1 MSECCLFANDAVLY
15 NIRQN
20 KDILQQDLLKLESW
34 SKLRQLSFN
43 TTKCSV
49 LSIKDPSLEQDC
61 YINNTRISNVQ
72 NHSYIGIELCYD
84 LKWNPHVNIVDS
96 KALKLFG
103 MLSRVIKWQTPKQ
116 DRWHIMH

>member
-1 MSECCLFANDAVLY
+1 MVRVENSTSSRCNVISGVLPRSGFVSFFFYCKCRIYLLNLCCLFANDAVLY

-49 LSIKDPSLEQDC
+49 LSIKDPSLEQDY
-61 YINNTRISNVQ
+61 YINNSRICNVQ
-72 NHSYIGIELCYD
+72 NHPFMGIEL
-84 LKWNPHVNIVDS
+84 
-96 KALKLFG
+96 
-103 MLSRVIKWQTPKQ
+103 
-116 DRWHIMH
+116 